1 MQRSKVSLC
10 KFVKNLCILGAVIIS
25 VNTPLEADVVLFE
38 DSFDGAILDAN
49 KWMGSGN
56 QANGQ
61 VSGTI
66 IAKPAFSASY
76 EIFGKITLP
85 MRDISLPGFT
95 VHLRSGGWSDSQSA
109 MPDFDISGIALV
121 FYNST
126 PSSPGDVLILSDPWQ
141 SPNPLAPPFFA
152 SYGPISWNTN
162 QENEFHIIDN
172 GSAIKLFVNNLEIFN
187 VNTDYSIG
195 NFLGFTSDD
204 GFLNYVK
211 IIPEPSALSLLAVG
225 LSALAMMRRRRS

>member
-1 MQRSKVSLC
+1 MKCSKASFY
-10 KFVKNLCILGAVIIS
+10 KFVQNLCILGAVIIS

-49 KWMGSGN
+49 KWMGSGS

-85 MRDISLPGFT
+85 IRDISLPGFT

-121 FYNST
+121 FYNSS
-126 PSSPGDVLILSDPWQ
+126 PSSPGDVVILNDPNL
-141 SPNPLAPPFFA
+141 NPPYTPPFFD

-195 NFLGFTSDD
+195 NFVGFTSDD

-211 IIPEPSALSLLAVG
+211 IIPEPSAVSLLAVG
-225 LSALAMMRRRRS
+225 LGGLALVRRRRS

>member
-1 MQRSKVSLC
+1 MQCSKVSLC

-95 VHLRSGGWSDSQSA
+95 VHLRSGGWSDYQSA
-109 MPDFDISGIALV
+109 TPDFDISGIALA
-121 FYNST
+121 FSNST
-126 PSSPGDVLILSDPWQ
+126 PSSPGDVIILSDPFQ
-141 SPNPLAPPFFA
+141 SPNPLALPFFTGY
-152 SYGPISWNTN
+152 SISWNTN

-195 NFLGFTSDD
+195 NLVGFTSDD

-211 IIPEPSALSLLAVG
+211 IIPEPSAVSLLAFG
-225 LSALAMMRRRRS
+225 IGGLAMMRRRRP

>member
-1 MQRSKVSLC
+1 MQCSKVSLC
-10 KFVKNLCILGAVIIS
+10 KFVKNVCCFGFVALS
-25 VNTPLEADVVLFE
+25 FNEPLFADVVLFE

-95 VHLRSGGWSDSQSA
+95 VHLRSGGWSDYQSA
-109 MPDFDISGIALV
+109 TPDFDISGIALA
-121 FYNST
+121 FSNST
-126 PSSPGDVLILSDPWQ
+126 PSSPGDVIILSDPFQ
-141 SPNPLAPPFFA
+141 SPNPLALPFFTGY
-152 SYGPISWNTN
+152 SISWNTN

-195 NFLGFTSDD
+195 NLVGFTSDD

-211 IIPEPSALSLLAVG
+211 IIPEPSALSLLAIG
-225 LSALAMMRRRRS
+225 LGGLAMMRRRRS

>member
-1 MQRSKVSLC
+1 MKCSKASFY
-10 KFVKNLCILGAVIIS
+10 KFVQNLCILGAVIIS

-49 KWMGSGN
+49 NWMGSGS

-85 MRDISLPGFT
+85 MRDISWPGFT

-126 PSSPGDVLILSDPWQ
+126 PSSPGDVVILNDPNL
-141 SPNPLAPPFFA
+141 NPPYTPPFFA

-172 GSAIKLFVNNLEIFN
+172 GSAIKLVVNNLEIFN
-187 VNTDYSIG
+187 VNTDYNIG
-195 NFLGFTSDD
+195 NFVGFTSDD

-211 IIPEPSALSLLAVG
+211 IIPEPSALSLLAIG
-225 LSALAMMRRRRS
+225 LGGFAMMRRRRS

>member
-1 MQRSKVSLC
+1 MKCSKASFY
-10 KFVKNLCILGAVIIS
+10 KFVQNLCILGAVIIS

-49 KWMGSGN
+49 NWMGSGS

-85 MRDISLPGFT
+85 MRDISWPGFT

-126 PSSPGDVLILSDPWQ
+126 PSSPGDVVILNDPNL
-141 SPNPLAPPFFA
+141 NPPYTPPFFA

-187 VNTDYSIG
+187 VNTNYSIG
-195 NFLGFTSDD
+195 NFVGFTSDD

-211 IIPEPSALSLLAVG
+211 IIPEPSALSLLAIG
-225 LSALAMMRRRRS
+225 LGGFAMMRRRRS